1 MMLFEVGVRMERT
14 LESGK
19 VAKVVEQF
27 VVDAL
32 SFTEAETRIIS
43 EVGAYGTDIE
53 VVTMKR
59 SRCTELVGDGSKEK
73 WFKAKVNY
81 ITVNEKTGKERKTP
95 YYYFVNAE
103 TIADAKSTVD
113 DFFRGTIIDYSI
125 ATLDETKVLDVFRHD
140 LNAGN
145 DD

>member
-1 MMLFEVGVRMERT
+1 MLFEVGVRMERT

-59 SRCTELVGDGSKEK
+59 SRCTELVGDGCKEK

>member
-27 VVDAL
+27 VDDAL

-113 DFFRGTIIDYSI
+113 DFFRETIIDYSI
-125 ATLDETKVLDVFRHD
+125 ATLDETKVLDVS
-140 LNAGN
+140 ATI
-145 DD
+145 

>member
-1 MMLFEVGVRMERT
+1 MMLFEVGVRMDRT

-81 ITVNEKTGKERKTP
+81 ITINEKTGKERKTP

-113 DFFRGTIIDYSI
+113 DFFRESIIDYSI

-140 LNAGN
+140 LNASN

>member
-1 MMLFEVGVRMERT
+1 MLFEVGVRMERT

-27 VVDAL
+27 VDDAL

-113 DFFRGTIIDYSI
+113 DFFRETIIDYSI
-125 ATLDETKVLDVFRHD
+125 ATLDETKVLDVS
-140 LNAGN
+140 ATI
-145 DD
+145 

>member
-14 LESGK
+14 LENGAQ
-19 VAKVVEQF
+19 AKVLEQF

-32 SFTEAETRIIS
+32 SFTEAEASTTK
-43 EVGAYGTDIE
+43 EVSVYGTITDI
-53 VVTMKR
+53 VTIKR
-59 SRCTELVGDGSKEK
+59 SRCTELIGDGSKEK

-81 ITVNEKTGKERKTP
+81 ITLDEKTYKEKKTP
-95 YYYFVNAE
+95 NYYFVNAD
-103 TIADAKSTVD
+103 TITDAKNAIDV
-113 DFFRGTIIDYSI
+113 FFVGTMIDYSI

-145 DD
+145 ED